1 MIGRGRGRGPPRHG
15 GGRNVGVR
23 THFNASTG
31 DLAPRGLLKKAPEG
45 LLMLSAN
52 GDNVVT
58 WTNSLASHC
67 EMKYGT
73 ISGFIRTDAYPIREV
88 LTAQS
93 LAARFPDIAQAVAT
107 KMLVESMTTVMKQEA
122 KDKESKF
129 EMFAIIESVVT
140 DEGWNR
146 VKSRNGFTDALAEK
160 CPLLLL
166 RLVTMEHSLK
176 MNNVTDNEARYI
188 AEDRYHKVMMGPTRS
203 LAEYSDLFEMCI
215 RNMTTLECVGIPDEA
230 RQARHFLMK
239 LDRDRY
245 GGFMRDVINDDRNTT
260 REMPGTRQA
269 IIDGARMHIPAQMMR
284 ADVSDRQ
291 AMPMV
296 YQLNE
301 EQLQHPYH
309 KYPCHKCKNM
319 MDTHT
324 R

>member
-1 MIGRGRGRGPPRHG
+1 M
-15 GGRNVGVR
+15 
-23 THFNASTG
+23 
-31 DLAPRGLLKKAPEG
+31 
-45 LLMLSAN
+45 
-52 GDNVVT
+52 
-58 WTNSLASHC
+58 
-67 EMKYGT
+67 
-73 ISGFIRTDAYPIREV
+73 
-88 LTAQS
+88 
-93 LAARFPDIAQAVAT
+93 
-107 KMLVESMTTVMKQEA
+107 
-122 KDKESKF
+122 
-129 EMFAIIESVVT
+129 VT

-309 KYPCHKCKNM
+309 KYPCHKCKKYGHWARECKEKSAPKVEDDVKEGREAAVYNIEVE
-319 MDTHT
+319 DDNEYTEDDLFGFAFKVTQGHSST
-324 R
+324 NKLHPREVALDSFANVILSTTKIY